1 MSVTYPDRIKPS
13 RAQEILEQAEPD
25 IDPAPQPRGPVT
37 PATRE
42 PSDGEL
48 LARAER

>member
-1 MSVTYPDRIKPS
+1 MSVTYGDRTKPS
-13 RAQEILEQAEPD
+13 RAQEILEDEQQE
-25 IDPAPQPRGPVT
+25 IDPAPPSRGPVT
-37 PATRE
+37 PDRFE